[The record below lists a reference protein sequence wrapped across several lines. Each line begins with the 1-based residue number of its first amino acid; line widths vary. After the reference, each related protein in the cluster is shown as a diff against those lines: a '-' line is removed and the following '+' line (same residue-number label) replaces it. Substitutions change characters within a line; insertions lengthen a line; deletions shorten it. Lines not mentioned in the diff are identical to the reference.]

1 MSDVDLSASVGGV
14 ILQFCVMNAA
24 GTATTA
30 GELRGLVRS
39 RSGALV
45 LRTTTVHPF
54 VHPEFR
60 SLHNPGFDK
69 LMPLVRELTA
79 GDGRPVVASIA
90 GSTIEE
96 LVQLARAFTAA
107 GAAAVEVQLAEPW
120 VEATLAPLEGPEPL
134 THFATTLAGA
144 SEIPVWV
151 RLPDR
156 PLRYDL
162 VGPILVEAGIAALVV
177 RNEFTEFEKLR
188 LAVGD
193 TIDLV
198 PTGPFDSGWD
208 VGRALAKGAAA
219 VQLGPTLGPEGMA
232 TFARLERE
240 LRQSRAHRPEPC

>member
-14 ILQFCVMNAA
+14 ILPFCVMNAV
-24 GTATTA
+24 GTAITA

-39 RSGALV
+39 RTGALV

-79 GDGRPVVASIA
+79 EDDRPVIASIA
-90 GSTIEE
+90 GSTVEE
-96 LVQLARAFTAA
+96 LVQLARAFNAA

-120 VEATLAPLEGPEPL
+120 VDATLAPLEGPEQL
-134 THFATTLAGA
+134 THFATTLVGA
-144 SEIPVWV
+144 SDIPVWI

-162 VGPILVEAGIAALVV
+162 VGPLLAEAGVGAIVV

-188 LAVGD
+188 LAIGAAV
-193 TIDLV
+193 DLV
-198 PTGPFDSGWD
+198 ATGPFPSGYE
-208 VGRALAKGAAA
+208 VGRTLAKGAVA
-219 VQLGPTLGPEGMA
+219 VQIGPALGSEGMA
-232 TFARLERE
+232 IFTRLERE
-240 LRQSRAHRPEPC
+240 LRIARGGRADG

>member
-1 MSDVDLSASVGGV
+1 MGDVDLSASVGGV
-14 ILQFCVMNAA
+14 ILPFCVMNAA

-39 RSGALV
+39 RSGAIV

-69 LMPLVRELTA
+69 LMPLVREMVA
-79 GDGRPVVASIA
+79 EEGRPVIASVA
-90 GSTIEE
+90 GSTVEE
-96 LVQLARAFTAA
+96 LVQLARAFAAA
-107 GAAAVEVQLAEPW
+107 GAAAIEVSLAEPW
-120 VEATLAPLEGPEPL
+120 VEATLAPLEGPETL
-134 THFATTLAGA
+134 THFATTLVAA
-144 SEIPVWV
+144 SEVPVWL

-156 PLRYDL
+156 PLPYQH
-162 VGPILVEAGIAALVV
+162 VGPILAGAGVAALVV

-198 PTGPFDSGWD
+198 PTGPFHSGYD
-208 VGRALAKGAAA
+208 VGRTLAKGATA

-232 TFARLERE
+232 IFARLERE
-240 LRQSRAHRPEPC
+240 MRGTRATRES

>member
-1 MSDVDLSASVGGV
+1 VSDVDLSATVGDV
-14 ILQFCVMNAA
+14 VLPFCVMNAA

-39 RSGALV
+39 RSGAFV

-69 LMPLVRELTA
+69 LMPLVREMA
-79 GDGRPVVASIA
+79 AEDGRPVIASIA
-90 GSTIEE
+90 GSTVEE
-96 LVQLARAFTAA
+96 LVQLARAFAAA
-107 GAAAVEVQLAEPW
+107 GAAAIEVSLAEPW
-120 VEATLAPLEGPEPL
+120 VEATIAPLEGPETL
-134 THFATTLAGA
+134 TRFATTLATA

-156 PLRYDL
+156 PLPYQH
-162 VGPILVEAGIAALVV
+162 VGPIFADAGIAALVV

-193 TIDLV
+193 TIAIV
-198 PTGPFDSGWD
+198 ATGPFHSGYD
-208 VGRALAKGAAA
+208 VGRTLAKGAAA

-232 TFARLERE
+232 VFARLERE
-240 LRQSRAHRPEPC
+240 MRHSRAARPEP